1 MFPNAHIRIP
11 VLAAVLT
18 ALAVAVAIAAT
29 GGPADSAGAAPAAA
43 PAKKSGSP
51 VATASRRRFT
61 IATRTFKMK
70 RPNEKRRLVVRC
82 PGNLIPLGGG
92 MKTRPK
98 LMPDGEGVYPHSY
111 ERLGVQRGWHVTPV
125 LFDPSP
131 KRTRTHRVT
140 LQVVCTRKMGKMT
153 PPHVIKNV
161 KPGRVKTAIARC
173 PGRRH
178 LIGGGFQRT
187 NWVKRGGNYAT
198 ESRLISSKA
207 WRVTGSAF
215 GNFGGQLVSIGYCQR
230 SKRPLLKTVSAT
242 IRIGH
247 RRTGTVTTPRCPRKR
262 RLVFGGFSSSH
273 GRALHIASGTIRR
286 SGAFTVSAFNRF
298 GPSATLSAHGY
309 CLKR

>member
-1 MFPNAHIRIP
+1 MFRTAHIRLP
-11 VLAAVLT
+11 VLGAALTVL
-18 ALAVAVAIAAT
+18 AIAIAVATT
-29 GGPADSAGAAPAAA
+29 GGPGERASAVAAVPAE
-43 PAKKSGSP
+43 KSGSP
-51 VATASRRRFT
+51 VATAAGRRFK

-92 MKTRPK
+92 MKTRPD

-111 ERLGVQRGWHVTPV
+111 ERLGVQGGWHITSV

-131 KRTRTHRVT
+131 KRTRTHHVT

-178 LIGGGFQRT
+178 LVGGGFQRT

-207 WRVTGSAF
+207 WKVVGSAF
-215 GNFGGQLVSIGYCQR
+215 GNFGGQLVSIGYCHR
-230 SKRPLLKTVSAT
+230 SKRPLLETVSAST
-242 IRIGH
+242 SIGH
-247 RRTGTVTTPRCPRKR
+247 RRIGTAVTPQCPPGR
-262 RLVFGGFSSSH
+262 RLVFGGFSSSPP
-273 GRALHIASGTIRR
+273 RALHIASGTIRR
-286 SGAFTVSAFNRF
+286 DGSFSVSAFNRF